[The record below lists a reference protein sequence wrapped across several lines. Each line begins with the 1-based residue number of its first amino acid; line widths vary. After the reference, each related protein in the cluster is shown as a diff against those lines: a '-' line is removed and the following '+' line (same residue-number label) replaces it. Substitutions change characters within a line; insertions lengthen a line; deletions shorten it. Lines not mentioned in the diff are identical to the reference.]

1 MKKLINFVANS
12 GQMANSMQPGKYTG
26 LVADLM
32 PNIRAMRYSGLFM
45 HSFTGG
51 SMTMKRIYSTVHLVV
66 IVFHVAFILVN
77 LALNA
82 EEVNELS
89 GNTITTLFFTHCIV
103 KFVYLAINQKNFYR

>member
-1 MKKLINFVANS
+1 
-12 GQMANSMQPGKYTG
+12 MATSMQPGKYTG

-45 HSFTGG
+45 HNFTGG
-51 SMTMKRIYSTVHLVV
+51 SIFFKRVYSSVHLVL
-66 IVFHVAFILVN
+66 IVMHIGFILVN

-103 KFVYLAINQKNFYR
+103 KFVYLAVNQKNFYR

>member
-1 MKKLINFVANS
+1 
-12 GQMANSMQPGKYTG
+12 MANSMQPGKYTG

-51 SMTMKRIYSTVHLVV
+51 SLTMKRIYSTVHLVI

>member
-1 MKKLINFVANS
+1 MTS
-12 GQMANSMQPGKYTG
+12 SMQPSKYTG

-45 HSFTGG
+45 HNFTGG
-51 SMTMKRIYSTVHLVV
+51 SLFMKRVYSSVHMVV
-66 IVFHVAFILVN
+66 IVIHMSLILVN
-77 LALNA
+77 MALNA